1 MLTPDPDPEHAFFS
15 VQTGEVRIRGFEAE
29 GKASLMDGLD
39 VVGAYTYS
47 DSEITES
54 NDPLELGNEVALIPK
69 HQASLWADYTIG
81 KGPLDGLGF
90 GAGVRYIGELYG
102 DNYNEFRSPAVTLFD
117 AAAHYDFGA
126 RFPDLKGLSVQVTA
140 TNLENEEYVASCF
153 GMAACFYGP
162 GRAVYAQLKYQW

>member
-39 VVGAYTYS
+39 LVGAYTYS

-81 KGPLDGLGF
+81 RG
-90 GAGVRYIGELYG
+90 
-102 DNYNEFRSPAVTLFD
+102 RSTGSASAPASATS
-117 AAAHYDFGA
+117 A
-126 RFPDLKGLSVQVTA
+126 SSTA
-140 TNLENEEYVASCF
+140 TITTSSARRPSPCSTPRRTTISARAS
-153 GMAACFYGP
+153 P
-162 GRAVYAQLKYQW
+162 I